1 MVNVLL
7 IAANLTVFFYQLSLG
22 RYADQLIYQYGV
34 IPASFTAEGI
44 CAEQA
49 VRFTAAM
56 FLHGG
61 WLHVLSNMLYLW
73 IFGDNVEDRMG
84 HLPYLA
90 FYLICGY
97 LASLV
102 HVLSYPASPV
112 PMIGASGAIAGVL
125 GAYFVLFPRA
135 SVLTLVFIFFFIQI
149 VPIPAIVFLGLWFL
163 LQVINAAASTGLAG
177 GAASGVAFWAHAGGF
192 LAGVFLVKF
201 FDRR

>member
-1 MVNVLL
+1 MLL

-22 RYADQLIYQYGV
+22 RYADQLIYLYGV

-44 CAEQA
+44 SAEQV

-90 FYLICGY
+90 FYLTCGY

-102 HVLSYPASPV
+102 HVLSYPASKI

-163 LQVINAAASTGLAG
+163 LQILNAAASTGLAG
-177 GAASGVAFWAHAGGF
+177 EAASGVAFWAHAGGF

-201 FDRR
+201 FDRH